1 MKIIMILDQ
10 VQSGYGTKN
19 DKMIPLVGTK
29 EIIGPGV
36 IMKPYLNDIDA
47 NIVATLYC
55 GTGTYLENPEEV
67 SRKLCGMVKRL
78 NPDVVICG
86 PSLSYADSASM
97 CAKIAY
103 DIVTTTSTKALAAIS
118 EDRSEVIDMYN
129 DKITIIKTPNK
140 GESGLREAFKN
151 ICSVAKRLVDSNEI
165 E

>member
-67 SRKLCGMVKRL
+67 SHKLFL
-78 NPDVVICG
+78 H
-86 PSLSYADSASM
+86 
-97 CAKIAY
+97 
-103 DIVTTTSTKALAAIS
+103 T
-118 EDRSEVIDMYN
+118 
-129 DKITIIKTPNK
+129 
-140 GESGLREAFKN
+140 
-151 ICSVAKRLVDSNEI
+151 
-165 E
+165 